1 MPKRK
6 KVIIVDD
13 DSRYR
18 DPLKEFLI
26 RDADVETF
34 VDPDAFAEK
43 NTMPRDLQDV
53 YLIVL
58 DYCFDSFNALD
69 KDLVTYLREDLKYR
83 GHLVLWSLE
92 DKIPSKFSKDFD
104 AILPKKLLSLS
115 EIEQC
120 LEKS

>member
-1 MPKRK
+1 MPKKK

-13 DSRYR
+13 EIRFLEPLR
-18 DPLKEFLI
+18 DFLI

-34 VDPDAFAEK
+34 VNPDEFADK
-43 NTMPRDLQDV
+43 FTLPKDIQDI

-69 KDLVTYLREDLKYR
+69 KDFVSYLREDLKYK

-92 DKIPSKFSKDFD
+92 DKIPSKFSKNFD

-120 LEKS
+120 LERS